1 MWSRLR
7 KITTHAEISKRATF
21 CHYSMEGTGKKY
33 SDFCFILISNR
44 MSVFPNA
51 LSQMKANWQ
60 KFLVDGGTSNRA
72 LWATEIG
79 R

>member
-1 MWSRLR
+1 MV
-7 KITTHAEISKRATF
+7 KIKENNNTAEISKRATF

-44 MSVFPNA
+44 MPVFPNA

-60 KFLVDGGTSNRA
+60 KFWDDGGTSNRA